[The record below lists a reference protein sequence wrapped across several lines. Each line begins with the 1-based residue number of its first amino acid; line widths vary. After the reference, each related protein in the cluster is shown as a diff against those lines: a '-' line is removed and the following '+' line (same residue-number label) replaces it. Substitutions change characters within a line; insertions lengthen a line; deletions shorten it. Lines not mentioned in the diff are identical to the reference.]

1 METISF
7 LKDDY
12 NYVFIQQAL
21 NLKAIPKS
29 VNYFIYKIK
38 GKRDSC
44 FRFFFIK

>member
-12 NYVFIQQAL
+12 NYIFIQQTQ
-21 NLKAIPKS
+21 NLKPIPKS

-38 GKRDSC
+38 
-44 FRFFFIK
+44 